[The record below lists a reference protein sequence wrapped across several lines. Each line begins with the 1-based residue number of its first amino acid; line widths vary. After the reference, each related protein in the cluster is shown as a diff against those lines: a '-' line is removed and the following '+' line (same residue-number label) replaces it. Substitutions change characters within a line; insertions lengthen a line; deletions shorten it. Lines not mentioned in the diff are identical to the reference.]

1 MVDAVAPYL
10 PCIEECKHTQ
20 RLTPD
25 AVLQGGL
32 SPAFN
37 YWPGVLVSSESIIYG
52 GSTND
57 RNNQMKHAITI
68 PGAEAKAFKLAQ
80 KEQIR
85 IINLEGSQVVD
96 AWAFCTQQP
105 DEFMSTEH
113 TRSCLEKL
121 IPSVGD
127 ALYSNRR
134 RPILSIVEDTSPG
147 VHDLLLSACDI
158 DRYRLLGV
166 EGYHRNCADNLIEA
180 LAEIDMTPPEIPS
193 PFNIFENVSI
203 GDKGELSIQP
213 PVVKAGDSISL
224 QAELDVVLVL
234 SCCPMDIALTN
245 GPDLRSKPVQ
255 VELL

>member
-1 MVDAVAPYL
+1 MQIHFIPPLLRFASEPMCEDK
-10 PCIEECKHTQ
+10 ECRKGTLRVEHSNVSVELFSYGPTE
-20 RLTPD
+20 
-25 AVLQGGL
+25 
-32 SPAFN
+32 
-37 YWPGVLVSSESIIYG
+37 LVSSELIRYG
-52 GSTND
+52 GTTTPRYD
-57 RNNQMKHAITI
+57 PMNQAVTI
-68 PGAEAKAFKLAQ
+68 PGAEARAFKLKQ

-134 RPILSIVEDTSPG
+134 RPILRIVEDTSPG

-166 EGYHRNCADNLIEA
+166 KSYHRNCADNLIEA
-180 LAEIDMTPPEIPS
+180 LAEIDVTPPEIPS
-193 PFNIFENVSI
+193 PFNIFENVS
-203 GDKGELSIQP
+203 LW
-213 PVVKAGDSISL
+213 L
-224 QAELDVVLVL
+224 
-234 SCCPMDIALTN
+234 
-245 GPDLRSKPVQ
+245 KPVT
-255 VELL
+255 V